1 MECLLPVP
9 EASSA
14 MWDWPPPLR
23 LAAGIIRSMVVGRAG
38 RKGVWIL
45 SLLRRALR
53 GFGEETPKRNQKM
66 FWLR

>member
-1 MECLLPVP
+1 
-9 EASSA
+9 